1 MNGVGPAGTQTSNRK
16 NLMVLAF
23 TLTVLM
29 LGYGM
34 VIPVMPFLIDRMG
47 ASGTELGLLVASY
60 GVVKLIFSPMW
71 GSLSDRVGR
80 RPILIIGVIGNGLAM
95 LFFGLA
101 TEMWMLFAARI
112 LSGFLTSATSPTA
125 FAYIADS
132 TSEKDRGG
140 GMGML
145 GAAMG
150 VGTIFGPGLGGWLA
164 GDSLSTPF
172 FLTAALCLVS
182 AVLILLLLPETRTR
196 QDRTV
201 DLRPESG
208 PSTGLSRRVL
218 VGPVGLLLFLS
229 LVANTGGLMFYSVF
243 GLYALEK
250 FEYGPER
257 VGTILVIMGVVSAL
271 AQGVLT
277 GPLTKRWGEAKVVNG
292 AMLGSAAGFLLF
304 LQARTY
310 PEILLTAGLFILAN
324 ALLVPAVTALL
335 SRQAT
340 TQQGMLMGWNNAAM
354 SLARILGPLAA
365 GSAFDLNFD
374 YPFIGGAVIM
384 GIGFLLS
391 LRRIIGTAAQA
402 ARELDGSA
410 AP

>member
-1 MNGVGPAGTQTSNRK
+1 MDEIAPASAKASNRK

-23 TLTVLM
+23 TLAVLM

-60 GVVKLIFSPMW
+60 GVVKLVFSPMW
-71 GSLSDRVGR
+71 GALSDRVGR
-80 RPILIIGVIGNGLAM
+80 RPILVIGVIGNGLAM

-112 LSGFLTSATSPTA
+112 FSGLLTSATSPTA

-132 TSEKDRGG
+132 TSERDRGG
-140 GMGML
+140 GMGIL

-172 FLTAALCLVS
+172 FLTAGLCLVS
-182 AVLILLLLPETRTR
+182 AVLILLLLPETRTPR
-196 QDRTV
+196 ARTM
-201 DLRPESG
+201 DLRSEAA
-208 PSTGLSRRVL
+208 STLGLSRRVL
-218 VGPVGLLLFLS
+218 IGPVGLLLFLS
-229 LVANTGGLMFYSVF
+229 LVATSGALMFYSVF

-250 FEYGPER
+250 FAYGPEQ
-257 VGTILVIMGVVSAL
+257 VGTILVIMGIVSTL
-271 AQGVLT
+271 AQGGLT
-277 GPLTKRWGEAKVVNG
+277 GPLTKRWGEAKVVNA
-292 AMLGSAAGFLLF
+292 AMLGSVAGFLAF
-304 LQARTY
+304 LQARSY
-310 PEILLTAGLFILAN
+310 PTILLTTGFFILAN

-340 TQQGMLMGWNNAAM
+340 GQQGKLMGWNNAAM
-354 SLARILGPLAA
+354 SLARIIGPLGA
-365 GSAFDLNFD
+365 GFAFDLDYD
-374 YPFIGGAVIM
+374 YPFIGGAAIM
-384 GIGFLLS
+384 AIGFLLS
-391 LRRIIGTAAQA
+391 LKQAIGTSI
-402 ARELDGSA
+402 RGT
-410 AP
+410 